1 MILWT
6 ILSPLI
12 PLRILPMEMIG
23 IDCDHNHDDD
33 DDDNNDNDEY

>member
-23 IDCDHNHDDD
+23 IDHDH
-33 DDDNNDNDEY
+33 DEYNYDDSDRDR